1 MLGMQKFNKANR
13 TLKVERKEGKTGRKR
28 NEQTSAPAAHQ
39 ALNWIFLH
47 NYFSL

>member
-13 TLKVERKEGKTGRKR
+13 PSQVKWKEGKAGRKK
-28 NEQTSAPAAHQ
+28 NEQTSAPAAYQ
-39 ALNWIFLH
+39 ALNWIFLN